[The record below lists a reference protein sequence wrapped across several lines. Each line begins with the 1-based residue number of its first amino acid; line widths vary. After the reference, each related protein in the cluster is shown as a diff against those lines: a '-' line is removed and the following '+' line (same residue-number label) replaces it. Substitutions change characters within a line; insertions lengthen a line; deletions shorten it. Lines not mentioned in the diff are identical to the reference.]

1 MIKKIILHTI
11 ITEKR
16 NIFFSTMVM
25 AAIFLFFSTI
35 CAGTYT
41 DFSNTLRISYSAA
54 ITIANIA
61 LFICMILSASKMMS
75 PLKTRASSI
84 KFLMLPASNRDKF
97 IARWIIGVV
106 GYSLMFLCALI
117 MADVVQAIYNICLR
131 FTTGS
136 LTLSYFSD
144 VFNSSISDYDY
155 SNPSYIVLTHSIV
168 SFLWFHAVYTLGSTF
183 FRSMSFIKTTLLLI
197 GVLILLSIIFTSL
210 MVPLV
215 YSNKTYTVHLLVDP
229 ELMGNI
235 TFYLIAFGTII
246 GAYYWAYRRFCNKMI
261 A

>member
-84 KFLMLPASNRDKF
+84 S
-97 IARWIIGVV
+97 
-106 GYSLMFLCALI
+106 
-117 MADVVQAIYNICLR
+117 
-131 FTTGS
+131 
-136 LTLSYFSD
+136 
-144 VFNSSISDYDY
+144 
-155 SNPSYIVLTHSIV
+155 
-168 SFLWFHAVYTLGSTF
+168 
-183 FRSMSFIKTTLLLI
+183 
-197 GVLILLSIIFTSL
+197 
-210 MVPLV
+210 
-215 YSNKTYTVHLLVDP
+215 
-229 ELMGNI
+229 
-235 TFYLIAFGTII
+235 
-246 GAYYWAYRRFCNKMI
+246 
-261 A
+261 

>member
-84 KFLMLPASNRDKF
+84 QFLMLPASNRDKF

-136 LTLSYFSD
+136 LTLSYF
-144 VFNSSISDYDY
+144 
-155 SNPSYIVLTHSIV
+155 
-168 SFLWFHAVYTLGSTF
+168 
-183 FRSMSFIKTTLLLI
+183 
-197 GVLILLSIIFTSL
+197 
-210 MVPLV
+210 
-215 YSNKTYTVHLLVDP
+215 
-229 ELMGNI
+229 
-235 TFYLIAFGTII
+235 
-246 GAYYWAYRRFCNKMI
+246 
-261 A
+261 